1 LQLQD
6 GKDFLMNVLLL
17 SMPDSFEHMAPVAV
31 RIPNGALA
39 SLAGNVD
46 PHHRVAIA
54 DLILVQGQ
62 VGPTIQ
68 RLLGQLEPDVVGL
81 SVMTFQRDTAFAI
94 ARLVRQL
101 RPDVRVVAGGYDP
114 SLAPEAYEP
123 CDAIDCLVRGEGE
136 ATFRDLLRAW
146 EDGGDLAAIPGVSRR
161 RGARFEHTPDRP
173 VARLAVEPLALPNR
187 DARVLGGYTL
197 LGRQVDV
204 VETSRGCTYDCSFCS
219 IIEMRGRNFHPYSIE
234 RVLADIADARRHGAK
249 AIFLVDDNITLDVR
263 RFEALCRAI
272 ADSGFNDVD
281 FVVQAMTAPL
291 AEHGATL
298 APLMRSAGFRYVF
311 LGIENI
317 VDDDLQFLKAKAK
330 NTHRHG
336 GAAVGNATVAAIEH
350 LHRHGLYVVGG
361 LIVGNPDDTRE
372 TIETNL
378 AFARRYVDWP
388 YIQHP
393 TPYPR
398 TPMTVDFRAR
408 NLIVDEDVSHY
419 DGTTAVVRSEQV
431 PAAEIEFMRW
441 RAERWMKLRH
451 MPVACRH
458 SPGFVVRHGAAMLAH
473 TFTGSTLR
481 SALGLESQRA
491 VFERFRDRRRRQ
503 RAAATSTALA
513 QDQSVA
519 TVHGSTAQRAE
530 PAASRTLRAE
540 PALSAI
546 SQEVRREERSRV
558 LPSVLGGGD
567 TEVRPRAEGGAAR

>member
-1 LQLQD
+1 
-6 GKDFLMNVLLL
+6 MNVLLL

-39 SLAGNVD
+39 SLAGNLD

-62 VGPTIQ
+62 VGPTVL
-68 RLLGQLEPDVVGL
+68 RLVRELEPDVVGL
-81 SVMTFQRDTAFAI
+81 SVMTFQRDTALRL
-94 ARLVRQL
+94 ARFVRQL
-101 RPDVRVVAGGYDP
+101 RPSVRVVAGGYDP
-114 SLAPEAYEP
+114 SLALEPYEA
-123 CDAIDCLVRGEGE
+123 CDDIECVVRGEGE
-136 ATFRDLLRAW
+136 STFRDLLRAW
-146 EDGGDLAAIPGVSRR
+146 EGGGDLSAIPGLSYR
-161 RGARFEHTPDRP
+161 RGGAFAHGADRP
-173 VARLAVEPLALPNR
+173 VARLATEPLALPNR
-187 DARVLGGYTL
+187 AARVLRGYTL

-272 ADSGFNDVD
+272 ADSGFDDVD
-281 FVVQAMTAPL
+281 YVVQAMTSPL

-298 APLMRSAGFRYVF
+298 APLMRRAGFRYVF
-311 LGIENI
+311 LGIENV
-317 VDDDLQFLKAKAK
+317 VDDDLTFLKAKAK

-336 GAAVGNATVAAIEH
+336 GAAVGNATVAAIDH
-350 LHRHGLYVVGG
+350 LHRSGLYVVGG

-372 TIETNL
+372 SIETNL
-378 AFARRYVDWP
+378 EFARRYVDWP

-408 NLIVDEDVSHY
+408 HLIVDEDVSHY
-419 DGTTAVVRSEQV
+419 DGTTAVVRSEHL

-458 SPGFVVRHGAAMLAH
+458 SPGFVVRHGLSMLTH

-491 VFERFRDRRRRQ
+491 VFERFRERRRWQ
-503 RAAATSTALA
+503 RAAATSVET
-513 QDQSVA
+513 
-519 TVHGSTAQRAE
+519 R
-530 PAASRTLRAE
+530 P
-540 PALSAI
+540 
-546 SQEVRREERSRV
+546 SQEVWREERSRV
-558 LPSVLGGGD
+558 LPAVLRGREA
-567 TEVRPRAEGGAAR
+567 EVRQGAQGGAAR